1 MKNQTTADDNREVD
15 LLKQAVRLFLDLYE
29 GVALP
34 GEAKWDAMTLG
45 RAALGEGQPDIEQCA
60 INIANAARSGGINSS
75 HETAFHTVTLE
86 PINDCPFKSF
96 RLNHRQL
103 RQVIWDTLM
112 RDPLTEEVQEIAKVF
127 NNLFPELSVS
137 LLTHDREADNI

>member
-1 MKNQTTADDNREVD
+1 
-15 LLKQAVRLFLDLYE
+15 
-29 GVALP
+29 
-34 GEAKWDAMTLG
+34 
-45 RAALGEGQPDIEQCA
+45 
-60 INIANAARSGGINSS
+60 
-75 HETAFHTVTLE
+75 
-86 PINDCPFKSF
+86 
-96 RLNHRQL
+96 RQL